1 MLAFIIGLLPFTL
14 MKASVTRYRGGYSE
28 QKSPVPIRSWGF
40 FYTSLLLGAGNVDS
54 QLATILVVVFP

>member
-28 QKSPVPIRSWGF
+28 QKIPNS
-40 FYTSLLLGAGNVDS
+40 Y
-54 QLATILVVVFP
+54 